1 MRKLIGALLGCALV
15 SPAAAYSDEARLP
28 YTGQAGQ
35 LPVQVVVDFLGHRLG
50 EAGRFQYSTLKIE
63 QHSRAEAFEHARI
76 TVVREGLLDDSVRGN
91 RWRFDVNRTADGR
104 WRIDTLREDFSCRR
118 GRAGWGV
125 QPCR

>member
-1 MRKLIGALLGCALV
+1 
-15 SPAAAYSDEARLP
+15 
-28 YTGQAGQ
+28 
-35 LPVQVVVDFLGHRLG
+35 
-50 EAGRFQYSTLKIE
+50 
-63 QHSRAEAFEHARI
+63 
-76 TVVREGLLDDSVRGN
+76 VRGN